1 MNLMKHEQLDLIRR
15 IENMVSN
22 LGDYLYP
29 NNAHANRQI
38 DTIEN
43 ALDVL
48 KQSFYD
54 ENTYIKLR
62 DNETGEFEYRYFEKG
77 DVGALCYKASQMYAW
92 SDCDDTYSIVEIMC
106 DGHEL
111 CYMGWRPCM
120 EFKFKDMKTGKVVYD
135 AFHEQWDHQSQFCV
149 SQRVKNHL

>member
-1 MNLMKHEQLDLIRR
+1 MNLTKHEQLELIRR

-29 NNAHANRQI
+29 EKDAHANRQI

-48 KQSFYD
+48 KRSFYD

-77 DVGALCYKASQMYAW
+77 DVGALCYKASQFYAW

-120 EFKFKDMKTGKVVYD
+120 EFKFKDLTTGKVVYD
-135 AFHEQWDHQSQFCV
+135 AFHEQWEH
-149 SQRVKNHL
+149 

>member
-1 MNLMKHEQLDLIRR
+1 MNLTKSEQLDLIRR

-29 NNAHANRQI
+29 EKDAHANRQI
-38 DTIEN
+38 DTIGN
-43 ALDVL
+43 ALNVL

-62 DNETGEFEYRYFEKG
+62 NNETGEFEYRYFEKG
-77 DVGALCYKASQMYAW
+77 DVGALCYKASQFYAW

-120 EFKFKDMKTGKVVYD
+120 EFKFKDMTTGKVVYD
-135 AFHEQWDHQSQFCV
+135 AFHPYWDH
-149 SQRVKNHL
+149 

>member
-1 MNLMKHEQLDLIRR
+1 MNLTKHEQLELIRR

-29 NNAHANRQI
+29 EKDAHANRQI

-54 ENTYIKLR
+54 KNTYIKLR

-77 DVGALCYKASQMYAW
+77 DVGALCYNASQFYAW

-120 EFKFKDMKTGKVVYD
+120 EFKFKDLTTGKVVYD
-135 AFHEQWDHQSQFCV
+135 AFHEQWEH
-149 SQRVKNHL
+149 

>member
-1 MNLMKHEQLDLIRR
+1 MNLTKHEQLDLIRR

-29 NNAHANRQI
+29 EKDPFANRQI

-43 ALDVL
+43 ALSVL

-106 DGHEL
+106 DGREL
-111 CYMGWRPCM
+111 EYVGWQPGMLFEYRDV
-120 EFKFKDMKTGKVVYD
+120 ESGEIV
-135 AFHEQWDHQSQFCV
+135 ASAEHWEW
-149 SQRVKNHL
+149 NH